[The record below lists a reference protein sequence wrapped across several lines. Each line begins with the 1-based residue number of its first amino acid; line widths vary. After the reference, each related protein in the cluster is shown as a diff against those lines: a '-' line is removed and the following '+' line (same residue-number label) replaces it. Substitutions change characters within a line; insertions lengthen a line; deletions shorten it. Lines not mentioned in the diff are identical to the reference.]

1 MIKGTQEIIATK
13 EIFGYLGPMKR
24 IYRHPQYET
33 SVAARLFSAAINL
46 TYRTIGL
53 CAILL
58 ILIVSPYCIG
68 LICGLVVSGCA
79 DALRLVPNLVK

>member
-13 EIFGYLGPMKR
+13 EIFGYLGPMTR
-24 IYRHPQYET
+24 IYRHPKSDT
-33 SVAARLFSAAINL
+33 STLAFIFSVAINFI
-46 TYRTIGL
+46 YRALGV
-53 CAILL
+53 CAFILM
-58 ILIVSPYCIG
+58 LIVSPYCIG